1 MKSADQKGIME
12 LVGVVAIVGSLVF
25 VGQQLRLDR
34 TIAQSENSLQYVDTQ
49 VSLSQLITENAQI
62 WLAGLKGEELSDLDA
77 LIFNQVAYAVEQKY
91 ASRYARSKSG
101 LRSSSADKTAEQ
113 FAQNL
118 YTHPG
123 LRRYVLD
130 KWRVESEIYD
140 SSLEVHDAVRN
151 YLDKID
157 KGEIDP
163 VPTSSW
169 GH

>member
-1 MKSADQKGIME
+1 MRSANWKGIAE
-12 LVGVVAIVGSLVF
+12 LVGIAAIVGSLIF

-34 TIAQSENSLQYVDTQ
+34 TIAQSVNSLQYVDSQ
-49 VSLSQLITENAQI
+49 VSLSQLIAENAQV
-62 WLAGLKGEELSDLDA
+62 WLAGLKGQELSELDA
-77 LIFNQVAYAVEQKY
+77 LIFRQIAYAVEQKY
-91 ASRYARSKSG
+91 NSRYQRSVGG

-113 FAQNL
+113 FAQDL

-140 SSLEVHDAVRN
+140 SSLEVHDAVRD